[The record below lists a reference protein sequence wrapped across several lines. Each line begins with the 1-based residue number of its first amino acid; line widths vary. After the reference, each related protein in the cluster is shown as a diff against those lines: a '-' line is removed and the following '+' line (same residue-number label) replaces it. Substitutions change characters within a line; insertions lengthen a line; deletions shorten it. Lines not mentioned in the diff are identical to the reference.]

1 MEKNNKVVKAQVTY
15 RPLRRVFVLPLLR
28 AASCIL
34 WAAIRMSFAYAAP
47 KALRVA
53 ALTINGLGKGL
64 VHLSRTLL
72 R

>member
-28 AASCIL
+28 AAVSIS
-34 WAAIRMSFAYAAP
+34 WAGIRMAFAYLAP
-47 KALRVA
+47 KGLRIVALGVNA
-53 ALTINGLGKGL
+53 FGKGL